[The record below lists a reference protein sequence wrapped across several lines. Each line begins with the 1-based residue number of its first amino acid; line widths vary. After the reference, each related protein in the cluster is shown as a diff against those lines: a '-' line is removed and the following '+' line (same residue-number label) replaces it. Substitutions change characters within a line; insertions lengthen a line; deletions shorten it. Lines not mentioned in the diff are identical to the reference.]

1 MPTTATI
8 LLVDDS
14 RFFLTIEKQ
23 FLRNT
28 PATVL
33 EAQNAEQ
40 LFELCRREKPDLIYL
55 ASDLPGTS
63 GIECCRRLKSDP
75 GSAAIPVIL
84 VCDEDRPEQLD
95 ACRQAGC
102 EGVLIKPLDRRR
114 FLELGRSF
122 LAGIRES
129 RRLYLFRVRYR
140 AGEQRFAGKGLDISS
155 GGLFLESPEPLPA
168 GTLLQLDIQLSR
180 PDQAGPWISCSGLVA
195 WVNTRE
201 NPLKPNH
208 PVGVG
213 VKFTQVP
220 EKSAAVLNGFLHS
233 MDEG

>member
-1 MPTTATI
+1 MSTPATI

-23 FLRNT
+23 FLRYT

-33 EAQNAEQ
+33 EAQNAAQ
-40 LFELCRREKPDLIYL
+40 LFELCRRQKPDLIYL

-63 GIECCRRLKSDP
+63 GIDCCRRLKSDP
-75 GSAAIPVIL
+75 DSATIPVIL
-84 VCDEDRPEQLD
+84 ICEEDRPEQFE

-102 EGVLIKPLDRRR
+102 EGVLSKPLDRRR

-129 RRLYLFRVRYR
+129 RRLCLFRVRYR
-140 AGEQRFAGKGLDISS
+140 IGEQRFTGKGLDISS
-155 GGLFLESPEPLPA
+155 GGLFLESPDPLAA
-168 GTLLQLDIQLSR
+168 GTPLQLEIQLSR
-180 PDQAGPWISCSGLVA
+180 PEQAGPWITCGGLVA
-195 WVNTRE
+195 WINTRE

-213 VKFTQVP
+213 IKFTQMP
-220 EKSAAVLNGFLHS
+220 ETSAAVLNGFLHS